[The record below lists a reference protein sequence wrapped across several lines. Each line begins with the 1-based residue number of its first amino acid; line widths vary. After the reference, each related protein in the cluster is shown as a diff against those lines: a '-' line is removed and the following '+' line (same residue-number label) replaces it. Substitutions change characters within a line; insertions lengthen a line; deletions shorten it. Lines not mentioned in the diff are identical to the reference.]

1 MGLVLLVQ
9 GADKFVDGAA
19 EIAVARR
26 WSPILVGAVVI
37 GFGTSAPELLVS
49 AIAAA
54 QDEQALG
61 VGNVIG
67 SNVANLTL
75 VLGVAALVAVLVV
88 SRDVLMREGPLAVGA
103 VALFGAFIVNGEIT
117 RIEGAVLLVALF
129 VALGTIIR
137 GGMDVELP
145 DADEASGRS
154 MAALGLLTVF
164 GLVMTL
170 AGAQAVVWAAND
182 IATEAGLSGGFVGF
196 TLVALG
202 TSLPELGTTIIACR
216 KGQTELVVGNLL
228 GSNIFNSLAVGA
240 AIGLIGP
247 GEISDSLLTGRGTY
261 IMIGT
266 VALAYLLALTGK
278 RVNRIEGVALLVVYV
293 GAIAALA

>member
-129 VALGTIIR
+129 VAIGLIIR

-145 DADEASGRS
+145 DADEASGRT

-164 GLVMTL
+164 GLAMTL

-196 TLVALG
+196 T
-202 TSLPELGTTIIACR
+202 
-216 KGQTELVVGNLL
+216 Q
-228 GSNIFNSLAVGA
+228 
-240 AIGLIGP
+240 IG
-247 GEISDSLLTGRGTY
+247 RAH
-261 IMIGT
+261 
-266 VALAYLLALTGK
+266 V
-278 RVNRIEGVALLVVYV
+278 
-293 GAIAALA
+293 